1 MLSENKKLFIR
12 IILTALAIGCVGFFG
27 VVVILQSVFSGDITL
42 PQNIHLGSFRIQFY
56 GIILGL
62 AALAGYWLASKRRE
76 KFGITVEQS
85 DLIILLLI
93 IFGFIGA
100 RVYHVFSKLPYY
112 LENPVQIL
120 QVWNGGLSIFG
131 SIIAG
136 VIVLFIYSR
145 YAEKGKKSLLS
156 LLDWLTPSL
165 VLGHIIGRFGN
176 FLNYELYGLPTNLP
190 WKMFV
195 PIQFRIPPFEI
206 NQFFHPVFLYEA
218 SGSLIIFYL
227 LLKLK
232 LKPGQLFLMWL
243 FLYNVLR
250 FFLEF
255 IRAES
260 IIYSGFRINAI
271 VSALAV
277 AIAIYVWYRLY
288 YRRKL
293 IGTDL

>member
-1 MLSENKKLFIR
+1 MSEDKKFLVR
-12 IILTALAIGCVGFFG
+12 TILTALAIGCVGFFALAT
-27 VVVILQSVFSGDITL
+27 VLQPVFSGKMVF
-42 PQNIHLGSFRIQFY
+42 PQNIHIGGLRIQFY

-62 AALAGYWLASKRRE
+62 SALAGYWLAVKRRD
-76 KFGITVEQS
+76 KFKISVEQS

-100 RVYHVFSKLPYY
+100 RVYHILSQLPYY
-112 LENPVQIL
+112 LDNLGQIF

-131 SIIAG
+131 AVIAG
-136 VIVLFIYSR
+136 IIFLFIYSL
-145 YAEKGKKSLLS
+145 KSKENKVSFLN

-176 FLNYELYGLPTNLP
+176 FLNYELYGLPTKLP

-195 PIQFRIPPFEI
+195 PVQFRIPPFEL

-232 LKPGQLFLMWL
+232 LKPGQLFLLWL

-260 IIYSGFRINAI
+260 IVYSGIRLNAA
-271 VSALAV
+271 VSVVAV
-277 AIAIYVWYRLY
+277 AIAIYAWYRLW
-288 YRRKL
+288 YREKL
-293 IGTDL
+293 L